1 MDRMICWNVRGANN
15 PDKMKAIQQ
24 YLAEQQV
31 GLACLLETKVK
42 SPNLGLLYNSIFNGW
57 CFTSNVQKHYN
68 GRIVLA
74 WNPNSF
80 TVGLEQMTDQI
91 IHCVIKP
98 SGALEEFFYTFIYA
112 HNDAKLRD
120 SLWETLSKLNSKLR
134 GPWLMMGDFNCVINI
149 EERIGSAV
157 RQKEID
163 PMRRCIS
170 ECELQDIPYSGHFYT
185 WSNKQVTEDRVW
197 SKLDRAMAN
206 EKWLE
211 VFQSANAVFLTEG
224 CSDHCPALLR
234 MNFDVGKGRKP
245 FKYFQMW
252 QQAPDYSQRIQQA
265 EEGEIRGTAMFKV
278 IQKLKRVKTSL
289 KELNQK
295 GFNNLQAEDTK
306 TYQELVEIQEA
317 LHKDLLNTDLMQK
330 EKDAV
335 YKYNQAYKN
344 YMQFLRQKAKAL
356 WIREGDDNTAL
367 FHSCIRKRTLQ
378 NNVYAIRDMGGVM
391 HDSPEGIQG
400 AFVDYYKELLGKAK
414 VGRAQV
420 HPEIIKK
427 GPVLQD
433 DQKRKLIHPFTK
445 EEVRKAI
452 FSIPRNKSPGPDGFG
467 THFYKHNWDLIGE
480 EVTNAILDF
489 FELGKLL
496 KEINNTFLY

>member
-1 MDRMICWNVRGANN
+1 
-15 PDKMKAIQQ
+15 
-24 YLAEQQV
+24 
-31 GLACLLETKVK
+31 
-42 SPNLGLLYNSIFNGW
+42 
-57 CFTSNVQKHYN
+57 
-68 GRIVLA
+68 
-74 WNPNSF
+74 
-80 TVGLEQMTDQI
+80 MTDRI

-98 SGALEEFFYTFIYA
+98 SGALEEFFCTFIYA

-157 RQKEID
+157 RQKVMD

-197 SKLDRAMAN
+197 SKLDRVMAN

-211 VFQSANAVFLTEG
+211 AFQSANAVFLTEG

-234 MNFDVGKGRKP
+234 MNFEVGKGRKP

-265 EEGEIRGTAMFKV
+265 WEGEIRGTAMFKV

-317 LHKDLLNTDLMQK
+317 LHKDPLNTDLMQK
-330 EKDAV
+330 EKDVV
-335 YKYNQAYKN
+335 YNYNQAHKN
-344 YMQFLRQKAKAL
+344 YMQFLRQKAKAS
-356 WIREGDDNTAL
+356 WIRKEMT
-367 FHSCIRKRTLQ
+367 
-378 NNVYAIRDMGGVM
+378 
-391 HDSPEGIQG
+391 IQPFFIVVSG
-400 AFVDYYKELLGKAK
+400 RGHAK
-414 VGRAQV
+414 
-420 HPEIIKK
+420 
-427 GPVLQD
+427 
-433 DQKRKLIHPFTK
+433 
-445 EEVRKAI
+445 
-452 FSIPRNKSPGPDGFG
+452 
-467 THFYKHNWDLIGE
+467 
-480 EVTNAILDF
+480 
-489 FELGKLL
+489 
-496 KEINNTFLY
+496 

>member
-31 GLACLLETKVK
+31 GLACLLEIKVK

-98 SGALEEFFYTFIYA
+98 SGGLEEFFCTFIYA

-149 EERIGSAV
+149 EERIGSA
-157 RQKEID
+157 
-163 PMRRCIS
+163 
-170 ECELQDIPYSGHFYT
+170 G
-185 WSNKQVTEDRVW
+185 
-197 SKLDRAMAN
+197 
-206 EKWLE
+206 
-211 VFQSANAVFLTEG
+211 G
-224 CSDHCPALLR
+224 
-234 MNFDVGKGRKP
+234 
-245 FKYFQMW
+245 
-252 QQAPDYSQRIQQA
+252 
-265 EEGEIRGTAMFKV
+265 IRGTAMFKV

-289 KELNQK
+289 KELNKK

-306 TYQELVEIQEA
+306 SYQGLVEIQEA
-317 LHKDLLNTDLMQK
+317 LHKEPLNTDLMQK

-335 YKYNQAYKN
+335 YNYNQAHKN
-344 YMQFLRQKAKAL
+344 YMHYLRQKAKAS
-356 WIREGDDNTAL
+356 WIREEDDNTTL

-391 HDSPEGIQG
+391 QDSPKGIQG

-420 HPEIIKK
+420 CPEII
-427 GPVLQD
+427 
-433 DQKRKLIHPFTK
+433 
-445 EEVRKAI
+445 
-452 FSIPRNKSPGPDGFG
+452 
-467 THFYKHNWDLIGE
+467 
-480 EVTNAILDF
+480 
-489 FELGKLL
+489 
-496 KEINNTFLY
+496 